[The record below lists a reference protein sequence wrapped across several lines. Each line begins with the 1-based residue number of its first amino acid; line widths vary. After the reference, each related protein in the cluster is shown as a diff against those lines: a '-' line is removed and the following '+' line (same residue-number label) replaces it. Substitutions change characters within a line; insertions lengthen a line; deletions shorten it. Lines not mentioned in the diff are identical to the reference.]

1 MDCGVSSFGNDVLDM
16 SGAQAEIFHNIV
28 WPARVVRVEMA
39 PGAWKWARK
48 ADDFFVF
55 ILHGLEGFRNFFLTP
70 LVSQQYQIPTCVL
83 ECIRDFSD
91 KLMNLRALNIP
102 SSIY

>member
-1 MDCGVSSFGNDVLDM
+1 MGFDPNTSTSCRVSLTKKLLTRLP
-16 SGAQAEIFHNIV
+16 I
-28 WPARVVRVEMA
+28 
-39 PGAWKWARK
+39 
-48 ADDFFVF
+48 
-55 ILHGLEGFRNFFLTP
+55 EGFRNFFLTP

-91 KLMNLRALNIP
+91 KLMNLRALNMP